1 MRQTAHDSLR
11 EIVSHVST
19 DNPTAA
25 EKLGSELLDQAL
37 SLESL
42 PFRGSQ
48 VRKRPGYLKLV
59 HGNYLITTGSKDQRR
74 REGCR
79 STPVC
84 SRREDSLR
92 DDRDNISG

>member
-1 MRQTAHDSLR
+1 MYKVLIQQTAHDSLR
-11 EIVSHVST
+11 EIVSYVST

-59 HGNYLITTGSKDQRR
+59 HSNYLIYYRIK
-74 REGCR
+74 EEEK
-79 STPVC
+79 VV
-84 SRREDSLR
+84 EVLR
-92 DDRDNISG
+92 FVRGAQIR

>member
-1 MRQTAHDSLR
+1 MYMVLMRQTAHDSLR
-11 EIVSHVST
+11 EIVSYVST

-48 VRKRPGYLKLV
+48 VRKRPGYLNVNRLSMTCYYRTSAR
-59 HGNYLITTGSKDQRR
+59 GQNRQ
-74 REGCR
+74 EA
-79 STPVC
+79 
-84 SRREDSLR
+84 R
-92 DDRDNISG
+92 DFKV

>member
-1 MRQTAHDSLR
+1 MKADRTHDLLPGATVCGKLSLY
-11 EIVSHVST
+11 VTT

-25 EKLGSELLDQAL
+25 EKLGSDLLDQAL

-59 HGNYLITTGSKDQRR
+59 HGNYLIYYRIK
-74 REGCR
+74 EEEK
-79 STPVC
+79 VV
-84 SRREDSLR
+84 EVLR
-92 DDRDNISG
+92 FVHGALAEHQ

>member
-11 EIVSHVST
+11 EVVSYIST
-19 DNPTAA
+19 NNTTAT
-25 EKLGSELLDQAL
+25 EKLGNELVDQAI

-59 HGNYLITTGSKDQRR
+59 HGNHLIY
-74 REGCR
+74 EA
-79 STPVC
+79 
-84 SRREDSLR
+84 
-92 DDRDNISG
+92 NA

>member
-11 EIVSHVST
+11 EVVSYIST
-19 DNPTAA
+19 NNTTAT
-25 EKLGSELLDQAL
+25 EKLANELVDQAL

-59 HGNYLITTGSKDQRR
+59 HGNYLIY
-74 REGCR
+74 EA
-79 STPVC
+79 
-84 SRREDSLR
+84 
-92 DDRDNISG
+92 NA